1 MLVFSN
7 ISVCLPR
14 ISGSIDGV
22 PKNSPQIPASDPSK
36 GGRFA
41 EAQQLFHEMCTVHR
55 DRHCATFGNQGKMV
69 ELHQNGWIGSL
80 AGAMK
85 TGEKLFTKM
94 M

>member
-14 ISGSIDGV
+14 IPGSIDGV

-55 DRHCATFGNQGKMV
+55 DRHQTFGNHGKMV
-69 ELHQNGWIGSL
+69 EL
-80 AGAMK
+80 AGVGAWL
-85 TGEKLFTKM
+85 EP
-94 M
+94 